1 MSEEE
6 HSDSEFYYPD
16 EDDKLATH
24 ETKSS
29 NTNEEKE
36 SNSQEEL
43 LNFVKEQKSKNTER
57 KTKSD
62 INTFRRF
69 LVGIGK
75 ENEKIVDLP
84 AHKLDR
90 HLTRFFKDV
99 RRHEECE
106 PGTLTGFQRSIQ
118 RFLSD
123 SNVPSIRKS
132 MPPIVVGALLDFT
145 SYSRATDR
153 MK

>member
-6 HSDSEFYYPD
+6 YSDRELYYPD

-24 ETKSS
+24 ETTSG

-36 SNSQEEL
+36 SSSREEL
-43 LNFVKEQKSKNTER
+43 LNFLKEQESKNTER
-57 KTKSD
+57 KTTSD
-62 INTFRRF
+62 INTFHRF

-84 AHKLDR
+84 AHKLKSNLAR
-90 HLTRFFKDV
+90 LFKDV
-99 RRHEECE
+99 RRQNGAEYK
-106 PGTLTGFQRSIQ
+106 PGTLFGFQRSIQ

-123 SNVPSIRKS
+123 YNSKKNILKDEEFALSRKVLEA
-132 MPPIVVGALLDFT
+132 IVQMSLA
-145 SYSRATDR
+145 
-153 MK
+153 